1 MPELDNADLEAGMIP
16 PIIALVKMIVRN
28 QDHVEQPQG
37 GGGGGGHLYMKMDI
51 IKVKKT
57 HN

>member
-1 MPELDNADLEAGMIP
+1 MPELNNADLEAGMIP

-37 GGGGGGHLYMKMDI
+37 GGWTLVYEDGYHQS
-51 IKVKKT
+51 
-57 HN
+57 